1 MSGGGGLPQSFRFSK
16 GDIHHTLSRVSRCW
30 SCLQAA
36 QICSTKECTQLVIL
50 FGFLMARS
58 SHFPVREH
66 NHVSNVCMNT
76 LNKSLSSNWL
86 HLCPL
91 FSGFAICPAILQL
104 ILLPVCPESPRYLL
118 IQKQWEE
125 EARRGNLAWLI
136 TFALCSCMYDRCTLY
151 TVKLQY
157 FSTPL
162 PGTLDCQNEIF
173 YKFERFIA
181 QFTISLA
188 VRY

>member
-1 MSGGGGLPQSFRFSK
+1 MHTVGHIVWFSY
-16 GDIHHTLSRVSRCW
+16 GWFS
-30 SCLQAA
+30 
-36 QICSTKECTQLVIL
+36 
-50 FGFLMARS
+50 RS

-76 LNKSLSSNWL
+76 LNKSLSSTWL

-125 EARRGNLAWLI
+125 EARRGNLDSSHLHYVLVCISVLRPMCIIYSKTAI
-136 TFALCSCMYDRCTLY
+136 FRHSIARY
-151 TVKLQY
+151 TRL
-157 FSTPL
+157 SSL
-162 PGTLDCQNEIF
+162 SQNEIF

-188 VRY
+188 VRYKNLKCLILLHHR